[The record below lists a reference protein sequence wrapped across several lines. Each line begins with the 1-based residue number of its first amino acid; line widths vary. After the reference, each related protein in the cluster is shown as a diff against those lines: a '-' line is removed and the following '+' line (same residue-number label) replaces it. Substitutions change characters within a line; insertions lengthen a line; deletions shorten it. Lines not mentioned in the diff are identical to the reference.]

1 MNNTKRLILDTAL
14 SLFNEQGLAQVSL
27 RTIADTMRISPG
39 NLTYHFKKRE
49 DIVEALYH
57 EFVDEVESRF
67 KQTNLSEIK
76 LSLIFDM
83 ISMLTETRLKYRFL
97 MRDFTTL
104 IAENPSIKKHYV
116 AVIKKRKAQS
126 LQIFDSLVK
135 QKIIRPTELENEYA
149 HLYERIQI
157 LGNFWITSALMQ
169 GNKLT
174 NATVERN
181 FEMVVQIIYPYVTSK
196 GKKEWNACYVK
207 ARWNCKRFLVGHQNV
222 TSKLEVDF

>member
-1 MNNTKRLILDTAL
+1 MNKTKRLILDTAL

-49 DIVEALYH
+49 EIVEALYY
-57 EFVDEVESRF
+57 EFVAAVEERF
-67 KQTNLSEIK
+67 NEMNLSEIK
-76 LSLIFDM
+76 LNLVFDL

-104 IAENPSIKKHYV
+104 IAENSSIKKHYV
-116 AVIKKRKAQS
+116 AVLKKRKSQS
-126 LQIFDSLVK
+126 MGVFDHLIE
-135 QKIIRPTELENEYA
+135 QKMFRPAELENEYE

-157 LGNFWITSALMQ
+157 LGNFWITSTLMQ
-169 GNKLT
+169 GEKLT
-174 NATVERN
+174 KATVERN
-181 FEMVVQIIYPYVTSK
+181 FQMVVQIIFPYLTAK

-207 ARWNCKRFLVGHQNV
+207 KHVEILKD
-222 TSKLEVDF
+222 S